1 MNEIIVGSS
10 ADPVKQGLDKIS
22 ANVKWR
28 QNFYEQ
34 VHLSLGPLRLK
45 KYFPTRYLL
54 LRFITSNTIF
64 IEPGIGIVNNS
75 NKNNIRHDFIWVPA
89 VN

>member
-34 VHLSLGPLRLK
+34 VHFSLGILWTDLVLSSNMYFLTTLVTMNYIGTTNCFLK
-45 KYFPTRYLL
+45 MDLDAGFR
-54 LRFITSNTIF
+54 
-64 IEPGIGIVNNS
+64 
-75 NKNNIRHDFIWVPA
+75 
-89 VN
+89 

>member
-34 VHLSLGPLRLK
+34 VHFSLGIL
-45 KYFPTRYLL
+45 
-54 LRFITSNTIF
+54 
-64 IEPGIGIVNNS
+64 
-75 NKNNIRHDFIWVPA
+75 
-89 VN
+89 

>member
-34 VHLSLGPLRLK
+34 VHLSFGIISRYRDFPL
-45 KYFPTRYLL
+45 
-54 LRFITSNTIF
+54 
-64 IEPGIGIVNNS
+64 
-75 NKNNIRHDFIWVPA
+75 
-89 VN
+89 